1 MKYESAHSTEFES
14 VQMARPHA
22 VPFRYCRVYRSR
34 GRHCARVVSK
44 VTRAGDGRSAAL
56 AGSSL
61 TGAGGVAA
69 PGAGA
74 CTNTV
79 ATAPVALA
87 EPPSSTSL
95 TMSTSAVFLST
106 NENNFVNLVTDLDPS
121 KASLH

>member
-1 MKYESAHSTEFES
+1 MNRHTPRNSNQFEWQDHTLFPSATAECI
-14 VQMARPHA
+14 
-22 VPFRYCRVYRSR
+22 VPEVLSRY
-34 GRHCARVVSK
+34 CARVVSK
-44 VTRAGDGRSAAL
+44 VTLAGDGRSAAL

-95 TMSTSAVFLST
+95 TMSTSAMFLST